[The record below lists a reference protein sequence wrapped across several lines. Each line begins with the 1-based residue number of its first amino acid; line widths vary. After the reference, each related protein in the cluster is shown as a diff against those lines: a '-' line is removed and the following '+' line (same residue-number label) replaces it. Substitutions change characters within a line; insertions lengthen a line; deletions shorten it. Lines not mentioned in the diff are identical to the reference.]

1 VSAEGL
7 GAHEL
12 PTGTVTFL
20 FTDLE
25 GSTRLLEAH
34 PAAYREALRRHHTL
48 LREAVEASGGV
59 VFETVGD
66 AVYAAFARPA
76 AAVAAAVA
84 GQRALLAGDWG
95 ALGAGALAA
104 RMALHPGEVDLQ
116 GGHYFGAPLYRCARL
131 LAAAHGGQ
139 TVLSEAAAALVRGA
153 LPAGAGLRD
162 LGAHRLKDL
171 QQPERVAQLL
181 HPDLPADFP
190 PLRTLDALPNNLP
203 VQLTSFVGREPELA
217 EVGRLLAATRLLTL
231 TGTGGTGKTRLALQA
246 AAGEL
251 DAFPDGVWVAELA
264 PLADPALV
272 PQAVAAA
279 AGLVVEPGRS
289 AVATLCDAWRARRV
303 LLILDNCEHVLAACA
318 ELADALL
325 RACPRLTVL
334 ATSRE
339 SLGIGGETSWRVP
352 SLTLPAAGGV
362 PTVAALTQ
370 YEAVRLFIERAKAA
384 LPSFTV
390 TDRNAPAVA
399 QVCARLDGIPLA
411 LELAAARIR
420 TLTPEQLLARLEDRF
435 RLLTGGSRTA
445 LERHQTLQA
454 LVEWSHDLLAASER
468 ALFARL
474 AVFAGGWTLEAAEAV
489 GADDTLGRFDVD
501 DVLSRLVDKSLAL
514 ADDLPDASR
523 RYRLLETV
531 RQFGHQK
538 LLASGEADATRARHL
553 AHFLE
558 LAETAEPRLATREAP
573 AWIDRLE
580 AEHDNLRAAL
590 EWSLAA
596 GSPPEAAHRGLRL
609 VGALAYFWFLR
620 YQRREGRAWLERA
633 LARTG
638 ATPTRARATALWGAG
653 ALYVDADVDL
663 RLALRYLEESA
674 SFFRE
679 HGEPA
684 RAAYALAM
692 MGWHLRSLRED
703 DAATARWNDALA
715 LARAADDPRGM
726 ALPLIHM
733 AYSVGE
739 PRDPETRQRL
749 LDEALP
755 LAERSGDPLLLA
767 MAYRVAGDLALQRG
781 DLPAARAAFGADLA
795 NTRALKET
803 VGIWGTLVSLGRV
816 AARGGDLAA
825 ARRHYTEARA
835 LQRDSGAAPRML
847 VGTACRLAELAL
859 LEGEPAAARA
869 GFVEALALAR
879 QAGDPGGLAA
889 ALEGLAT
896 VAAAT
901 AGPGRAVTLA
911 GAAAALRERSG
922 RPMPAADRPVYER
935 WLAPASAALDEGA
948 RATAL
953 AAGRALTSEQAIAY
967 ALADAPATA

>member
-1 VSAEGL
+1 MNDVAD
-7 GAHEL
+7 L
-12 PTGTVTFL
+12 PGGTVTFL

-25 GSTRLLEAH
+25 GSTRLLQAH
-34 PAAYREALRRHHTL
+34 PEAYREAVRRHHEL
-48 LREAVEASGGV
+48 LRRAVESHGGV

-66 AVYAAFARPA
+66 AVYAAFERPTD
-76 AAVAAAVA
+76 AVAAALA
-84 GQRALLAGDWG
+84 GQLALQREAWG
-95 ALGAGALAA
+95 ETGELRV
-104 RMALHPGEVDLQ
+104 RMAVHLGEVERQ
-116 GGHYFGAPLYRCARL
+116 GAHYFGAPLYRCARL
-131 LAAAHGGQ
+131 MGTAHGGQ
-139 TVLSEAAAALVRGA
+139 VVLSEVTAGLVREA

-162 LGAHRLKDL
+162 LGEHRLKDL
-171 QQPERVAQLL
+171 ARPERVVQLL
-181 HPDLPADFP
+181 HPALPADFP

-217 EVGRLLAATRLLTL
+217 EVERLLAATRLLTL

-251 DAFPDGVWVAELA
+251 EAFPDGVWVAELA

-272 PQAVAAA
+272 PQAAAAA
-279 AGLVVEPGRS
+279 AGLVVQPGRS
-289 AVATLCDAWRARRV
+289 AVATLGDAWRAGRV
-303 LLILDNCEHVLAACA
+303 LLVLDNCEHVLAACA

-339 SLGIGGETSWRVP
+339 ALGIGGETSWRVP
-352 SLTLPAAGGV
+352 SLALPAAGRAPVG
-362 PTVAALTQ
+362 AALTQ
-370 YEAVRLFIERAKAA
+370 YEAVRLFIERAKSA
-384 LPSFTV
+384 LPSFAV

-411 LELAAARIR
+411 IELAAARIR

-454 LVEWSHDLLAASER
+454 AVEWSYDLLAAPER

-474 AVFAGGWTLEAAEAV
+474 SVFAGGWTLEAAEEVCA
-489 GADDTLGRFDVD
+489 GEALGRFDVD
-501 DVLSRLVDKSLAL
+501 DLLGRLVDKSLVL

-523 RYRLLETV
+523 RYRLLETL
-531 RQFGHQK
+531 RQFGRQK
-538 LLASGEADATRARHL
+538 LSASGEADATRARHL

-558 LAETAEPRLATREAP
+558 LAETAEPLLATREAP

-580 AEHDNLRAAL
+580 AEHDNLRTAL

-596 GSPPEAAHRGLRL
+596 GGPPEAAHGGLRL

-620 YQRREGRAWLERA
+620 YHRREGRAWLERA

-638 ATPTRARATALWGAG
+638 TTPTRARALALWGAG

-663 RLALRYLEESA
+663 RLALGYLEESA

-679 HGEPA
+679 HGELA

-692 MGWHLRSLRED
+692 MGWHLRSLREY

-715 LARAADDPRGM
+715 LARAAGDPRTM

-733 AYSVGE
+733 AYPVSYGW
-739 PRDPETRQRL
+739 RDPETRQRL

-755 LAERSGDPLLLA
+755 LAERSGDPLMLA
-767 MAYRVAGDLALQRG
+767 LAHRVAGDLAVQRG
-781 DLPAARAAFGADLA
+781 DLPAARAAFAVDLA
-795 NTRALKET
+795 GTRALKDT
-803 VGIWGTLVSLGRV
+803 VGIWGTLVSLGQV
-816 AARGGDLAA
+816 AAREGDFAE
-825 ARRHYTEARA
+825 ARRYYTEART
-835 LQRDSGAAPRML
+835 LQRDSGAAPRMM

-859 LEGEPAAARA
+859 SEGDPAAAHA
-869 GFVEALALAR
+869 GFAEALALAR
-879 QAGDPGGLAA
+879 QAGDPDGLAA
-889 ALEGLAT
+889 VLEGLAA

-901 AGPGRAVTLA
+901 AGHRRAVTLA
-911 GAAAALRERSG
+911 GAAAALREQGG
-922 RPMPAADRPVYER
+922 RPLPAADRPGYER

-948 RATAL
+948 RAAAL
-953 AAGRALTSEQAIAY
+953 AAGRALTPEQAVAY
-967 ALADAPATA
+967 ALEDPPAAT